1 MSVRVCIIRASP
13 PPNEITAQTRP
24 HGSFSQSLPLHFP
37 VAAKRRP
44 QVAGGGEQRRIE
56 NLQVGR
62 LFIFLPEAD
71 VSLCNFIQL
80 RSVYLSHRVNTDVE
94 RRRRGEM
101 NSPVPQRAPCYCVA
115 GRNVKKKKPRNTRV
129 RFPLRFFLLARSPRL
144 PLAHFDVRKVEGNQ
158 SHFLLSGRCGLL
170 LPAVRLAVKLGR
182 SGKCV
187 QRRNAAKH
195 NTGKPPVRGG
205 RGRRSELPPSPPT
218 SGGRPFAGVAS
229 HCIAPCRHWGKFP
242 SERQRATF

>member
-1 MSVRVCIIRASP
+1 M
-13 PPNEITAQTRP
+13 
-24 HGSFSQSLPLHFP
+24 
-37 VAAKRRP
+37 
-44 QVAGGGEQRRIE
+44 AGRGEQRRIE

-101 NSPVPQRAPCYCVA
+101 NSPVPQRAPLLLCQWHEYEKRAQEHVCV
-115 GRNVKKKKPRNTRV
+115 
-129 RFPLRFFLLARSPRL
+129 FFFFFFFFLQLGRSPRL
-144 PLAHFDVRKVEGNQ
+144 LLAHFDARKVEGNQ

-170 LPAVRLAVKLGR
+170 LPGVRLAVKLGR

-195 NTGKPPVRGG
+195 NTGNPPVRGG
-205 RGRRSELPPSPPT
+205 GHRSGRTDGRTEPEEGAPSFLLHLRPPGS
-218 SGGRPFAGVAS
+218 SVCLS
-229 HCIAPCRHWGKFP
+229 
-242 SERQRATF
+242 